1 MSDPAVEEGEEL
13 EGLELE
19 GLELEGLEL
28 EEGFEEE
35 TGTIVLSDPDM
46 TQAELDAVQA
56 VLSGSRLSNGPM
68 VEKFEAAFCEYL
80 GRKYAIAVPSG
91 TIGLLVTLTGM
102 GIGPGDEVICSP
114 YSFRETV
121 HAVSLSGARPVFVD
135 IDYWAGTIVPEKVQ
149 KAITEKTKAI
159 IGTNNNGHPAPW
171 PALRE
176 IVKGTRIA
184 LIEDSTEA
192 IGSKLKDQVVGTFGD
207 VAIFDFAQPS
217 LLTCGE
223 GGMIVTDDVDIA
235 VAARRYR
242 AHKQSEM
249 NSVVVT
255 SAPAMQAQM
264 SDVSAALGLT
274 QLQRLDEILEKRRL
288 IEHYYFKHVSSFE
301 GIKDPYMAPE
311 VTEVHWF
318 LYVVHLGT
326 RFSKSSRDAIIE
338 DLQVED
344 VEAAAYCTSP
354 LHLQRRYFEH
364 GYRKGNFLVTEKVAD
379 RAVALPFHTHLTEDQ
394 ISFIVATMKDASIN
408 VGAGSAIYL

>member
-1 MSDPAVEEGEEL
+1 MSDISIFEDEDFPVEADDFAEEDSSV
-13 EGLELE
+13 
-19 GLELEGLEL
+19 
-28 EEGFEEE
+28 
-35 TGTIVLSDPDM
+35 IVLSDPDI
-46 TQAELDAVQA
+46 TQAELDAVDA
-56 VLSGSRLSNGPM
+56 AMRRSRLSGGPL
-68 VEKFEAAFCEYL
+68 VEQFETAFAGYL
-80 GRKYAIAVPSG
+80 GRKYAVAVPSG
-91 TIGLLVTLTGM
+91 TIGLMLTLIGM

-121 HAVSLSGARPVFVD
+121 HAVTLAGARPVFVD
-135 IDYWAGTIVPEKVQ
+135 IDYWAGTIVPDKVQ
-149 KAITEKTKAI
+149 KAITDKTKAI
-159 IGTNNNGHPAPW
+159 IGNNNNGHPAPW

-192 IGSKLKDQVVGTFGD
+192 IGSKLQDQLVGTFGD
-207 VAIFDFAQPS
+207 ASIFDFSQPS

-242 AHKQSEM
+242 SHKLEERS
-249 NSVVVT
+249 SVVVS
-255 SAPAMQAQM
+255 SAAALQAGM
-264 SDVSAALGLT
+264 SDISAALGLT
-274 QLQRLDEILEKRRL
+274 QLQRLEEILEKRRL
-288 IEHYYFKHVSSFE
+288 IEHFYFKHVSSFE

-311 VTEVHWF
+311 VTEIHWF
-318 LYVVHLGT
+318 LYLVHLGT
-326 RFSKSSRDAIIE
+326 RFSRSSRDAIID
-338 DLQVED
+338 DLRVED
-344 VEAAAYCTSP
+344 VESAAYCHP

-408 VGAGSAIYL
+408 IGAGTAVE